1 MKKKRVS
8 IYARVSTQDQNL
20 EMQLDELKEFA
31 GYRDWEVVSVYEDKA
46 TGTNTKRPEFQAM
59 LEAARQRKF
68 DVLLVWK
75 LDRFARSM
83 KDLVTHLQEL
93 DELGVSFVSL
103 KDNGIDMSTATG
115 KLFTHIL
122 SAFSEF
128 EASIIRERVRSGVQ
142 AKIKKTGQWGRRKV
156 RSDLNI
162 RKLYKEGLSYRKI
175 AKIEK
180 ISISSV
186 QRALQGFD
194 IESI

>member
-1 MKKKRVS
+1 MTTERVA

-20 EMQLDELKEFA
+20 NMQLDELTEYV
-31 GYRDWEVVSVYEDKA
+31 GYRGWEVVRVYEEKA

-59 LEAARQRKF
+59 LADARQRKF

-93 DELGVSFVSL
+93 EELGVSFVSL

-122 SAFSEF
+122 SAFAEF
-128 EASIIRERVRSGVQ
+128 EAGIIRERVRSGVR
-142 AKIKKTGQWGRRKV
+142 AKIKKTGTWGRQTKRDDSKV
-156 RSDLNI
+156 QELRS
-162 RKLYKEGLSYRKI
+162 EGLSIRQI
-175 AKIEK
+175 AKKLE
-180 ISISSV
+180 ISSSSV
-186 QRALQGFD
+186 QRSLKQC
-194 IESI
+194 S